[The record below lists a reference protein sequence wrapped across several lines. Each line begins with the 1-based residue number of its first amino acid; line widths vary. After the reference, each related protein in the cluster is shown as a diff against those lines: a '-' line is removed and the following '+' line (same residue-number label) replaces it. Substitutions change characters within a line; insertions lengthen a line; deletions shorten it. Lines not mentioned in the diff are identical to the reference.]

1 MILAFI
7 LVANVLFTV
16 SDAVGQQTGDSL
28 FLPIIENPAY
38 ALGKGPVVM
47 VDEGHFNFP
56 VLEGSDRPFAEF
68 LRRDGYR
75 VMASHSIFNRDS
87 LNKVQIL
94 IVPIPLSER
103 NRVRGD
109 STHWFNPDSTDWNL
123 PNPSAFSAEEIM
135 TVHDWVN
142 DGGSLLLISDH
153 MPVAGAVT
161 DLALAFGI
169 QFSNGYAR
177 DTLHYPLKW
186 GTIIFSRS
194 EGLANHPITNGRSV
208 SERIDSVTTF
218 GGSAFKSEGELDPLL
233 IFGPSVISLEPSVAR
248 KFTPETPR
256 IPVGGWFQAAVLCYG
271 KGRVAIF
278 GEAGMFFAELRWLG
292 MRTNDHEYGE
302 TSPGAEQ
309 NPQFLLNVLH
319 WLSGL
324 LEEK

>member
-1 MILAFI
+1 MILPVI
-7 LVANVLFTV
+7 LAILALFTFGV
-16 SDAVGQQTGDSL
+16 TAGQEISDSL
-28 FLPIIENPAY
+28 FLPTIVKPAY
-38 ALGKGPVVM
+38 ALNKGPVVI
-47 VDEGHFNFP
+47 VDEGHFNAH
-56 VLEGSDRPFAEF
+56 VVEGSDRPFLEF
-68 LRRDGYR
+68 LRRDGYKVR
-75 VMASHSIFNRDS
+75 RSRSRFSRDS
-87 LNKVQIL
+87 LDTAQIL
-94 IVPIPLSER
+94 VIPMPLSKR
-103 NRVRGD
+103 NQVRGD
-109 STHWFNPDSTDWNL
+109 STNWDL
-123 PNPSAFSAEEIM
+123 PNPSAFSHDEISS
-135 TVHDWVN
+135 VRDWVI
-142 DGGSLLLISDH
+142 DGGALFLLSDH
-153 MPVAGAVT
+153 MPFAGASIE
-161 DLALAFGI
+161 LASAFGI

-177 DTLHYPLKW
+177 DTLHYTLQSGP
-186 GTIIFSRS
+186 IIFSRS

-256 IPVGGWFQAAVLCYG
+256 IPVGGWFQGAVLCYG
-271 KGRVAIF
+271 KGRVAFF